1 MVKTENTL
9 KVENEELAKSSAL
22 IPLNMENKEFKM
34 LMSLYENAKNDI
46 VQKLTII
53 QEYLKEVYE
62 YDVVNHITSRI
73 KTKESIIG
81 KMKKKNYDMTY
92 NELIEKVN
100 DIAGIRVICTF
111 KSDIYKV
118 RKIIQKIPN
127 IRILNEKDYIKKPKK
142 SGYMGYHIILEDF
155 IQYDDTYIP
164 IKVEIQLRTMAMDFW
179 ATTEHKIKY
188 KKKYEL
194 SSKDSKKMKIYS
206 KILNIIDNNIM
217 KIYEKQLNGKI
228 GK

>member
-22 IPLNMENKEFKM
+22 IPLNMENKEFEM

-73 KTKESIIG
+73 KTKESIVG

-118 RKIIQKIPN
+118 IKIIHKIPN
-127 IRILNEKDYIKKPKK
+127 IRILKEKDYIKNPKK

-155 IQYDDTYIP
+155 IQYDNTYIP

-206 KILNIIDNNIM
+206 KILNIIDDNIM
-217 KIYEKQLNGKI
+217 KIYEKQLEGKI

>member
-22 IPLNMENKEFKM
+22 IPLNMENKEFEM

-73 KTKESIIG
+73 KTKESIVG

-92 NELIEKVN
+92 NDLIEKIN

-118 RKIIQKIPN
+118 IKIIHKIPN
-127 IRILNEKDYIKKPKK
+127 IRILKEKDYIKNPKK

-206 KILNIIDNNIM
+206 KILNIIDDNIM
-217 KIYEKQLNGKI
+217 KIYEKQLEGKI

>member
-1 MVKTENTL
+1 MVKTDNTL

-22 IPLNMENKEFKM
+22 IPLNMENKEFEM

-73 KTKESIIG
+73 KTKESIVG

-118 RKIIQKIPN
+118 IKIIHKIPN
-127 IRILNEKDYIKKPKK
+127 IRILKEKDYIKNPKK

-194 SSKDSKKMKIYS
+194 SSRDSKKMKIYS
-206 KILNIIDNNIM
+206 KILNIIDDNIM
-217 KIYEKQLNGKI
+217 KIYEKQLEGKI

>member
-1 MVKTENTL
+1 
-9 KVENEELAKSSAL
+9 
-22 IPLNMENKEFKM
+22 MENKEFEM

-73 KTKESIIG
+73 KTKESIVG

-118 RKIIQKIPN
+118 IKIIHKIPN
-127 IRILNEKDYIKKPKK
+127 IRILKEKDYIKNPKK

-206 KILNIIDNNIM
+206 KILNIIDDNIM
-217 KIYEKQLNGKI
+217 RIYEKQLEGKI

>member
-22 IPLNMENKEFKM
+22 IPLNMENKEFEM

-73 KTKESIIG
+73 KTKESIVG

-118 RKIIQKIPN
+118 IKIIHKIPN
-127 IRILNEKDYIKKPKK
+127 IRILNEKDYIKNPKK
-142 SGYMGYHIILEDF
+142 SGYMSYHIILEDF

-194 SSKDSKKMKIYS
+194 SSRDSKKMKIYS
-206 KILNIIDNNIM
+206 KILNIIDDNIM
-217 KIYEKQLNGKI
+217 KIYEKQLEGKI

>member
-1 MVKTENTL
+1 
-9 KVENEELAKSSAL
+9 
-22 IPLNMENKEFKM
+22 MENKEFEM

-73 KTKESIIG
+73 KTKESIVG

-118 RKIIQKIPN
+118 IKIIHKIPN
-127 IRILNEKDYIKKPKK
+127 IRILKEKDYIKNPKK

-206 KILNIIDNNIM
+206 KILNIIDDNIM
-217 KIYEKQLNGKI
+217 KIYEKQLEGKI

>member
-22 IPLNMENKEFKM
+22 IPLNMENKEFEM

-73 KTKESIIG
+73 KTKESIVG

-118 RKIIQKIPN
+118 IKIIHKIPN
-127 IRILNEKDYIKKPKK
+127 IRILKEKDYIKNPKK

-206 KILNIIDNNIM
+206 KILNIIDDNIM
-217 KIYEKQLNGKI
+217 RIYEKQLEGKI

>member
-22 IPLNMENKEFKM
+22 IPLNMENKEFEM

-73 KTKESIIG
+73 KTKESIVG

-118 RKIIQKIPN
+118 IKIIHKIPN
-127 IRILNEKDYIKKPKK
+127 IRILKEKDYIKNPKK

-155 IQYDDTYIP
+155 IQYDNTYIP

-217 KIYEKQLNGKI
+217 KIYEKQLEGKI

>member
-22 IPLNMENKEFKM
+22 IPLNMENKEFEM

-53 QEYLKEVYE
+53 QEYL
-62 YDVVNHITSRI
+62 
-73 KTKESIIG
+73 
-81 KMKKKNYDMTY
+81 
-92 NELIEKVN
+92 
-100 DIAGIRVICTF
+100 
-111 KSDIYKV
+111 
-118 RKIIQKIPN
+118 
-127 IRILNEKDYIKKPKK
+127 
-142 SGYMGYHIILEDF
+142 
-155 IQYDDTYIP
+155 
-164 IKVEIQLRTMAMDFW
+164 
-179 ATTEHKIKY
+179 TEHKIKY

-206 KILNIIDNNIM
+206 KILNIIDDNIM
-217 KIYEKQLNGKI
+217 KIYEKQLEGKI

>member
-22 IPLNMENKEFKM
+22 IPLNMENKEFEM

-73 KTKESIIG
+73 KTKESIVG

-118 RKIIQKIPN
+118 IKIIHKIPN
-127 IRILNEKDYIKKPKK
+127 IRILKEKDYIKNPKK

-188 KKKYEL
+188 KKKHEL

-206 KILNIIDNNIM
+206 KILNIIDDNIM
-217 KIYEKQLNGKI
+217 KIYEKQLEGKI

>member
-22 IPLNMENKEFKM
+22 IPLNMENKEFEM

-73 KTKESIIG
+73 KTKESIVG

-118 RKIIQKIPN
+118 IKIIHKIPN
-127 IRILNEKDYIKKPKK
+127 IRILKEKDYIKNPKK

-194 SSKDSKKMKIYS
+194 SSRDSKKMKIYS
-206 KILNIIDNNIM
+206 KILNIIDDNIM
-217 KIYEKQLNGKI
+217 KIYEKQLEGKI

>member
-1 MVKTENTL
+1 
-9 KVENEELAKSSAL
+9 
-22 IPLNMENKEFKM
+22 MENKEFEM

-73 KTKESIIG
+73 KTKESIVG

-118 RKIIQKIPN
+118 IKIIHKIPN
-127 IRILNEKDYIKKPKK
+127 IRILKEKDYIKNPKK
-142 SGYMGYHIILEDF
+142 SGYMSYHIILEDF

-206 KILNIIDNNIM
+206 KILNIIDDNIM
-217 KIYEKQLNGKI
+217 KIYEKQLEGKI

>member
-22 IPLNMENKEFKM
+22 IPLNMENKEFEM

-73 KTKESIIG
+73 KTKESIVG

-118 RKIIQKIPN
+118 IKIIHKIPN
-127 IRILNEKDYIKKPKK
+127 IRILKEKDYIKNPKK

-155 IQYDDTYIP
+155 IQYDNTYIP

-206 KILNIIDNNIM
+206 KILNIIDDNIM
-217 KIYEKQLNGKI
+217 RIYEKQLEGKI

>member
-22 IPLNMENKEFKM
+22 IPLNMENKEFEM

-73 KTKESIIG
+73 KTKESIVG

-118 RKIIQKIPN
+118 IKIIHKIPN
-127 IRILNEKDYIKKPKK
+127 IRILKEKDYIKNPKK

-206 KILNIIDNNIM
+206 KILNIIDDNIM
-217 KIYEKQLNGKI
+217 KIYEKQLEGKI